1 MEIVEVQ
8 NALSRMEE
16 LSPKLADIIS
26 AVEEGYYTQ
35 NEIAEYLRKSP
46 ATVRTQLGSIYK
58 TTGIKSV
65 TQLAIVVY
73 YRTLVNSGDP
83 WPAPEK
89 TLSQLLTPRELQVA
103 YAAAKGKS
111 SLEIAAALDIS
122 KETVTS
128 HLSNIFNALGFS
140 NRTELALRV
149 MREQL
154 FSPVLN

>member
-73 YRTLVNSGDP
+73 YRTLLNSGTLGP
-83 WPAPEK
+83 LRKRRFRNCSLPANSRSRMPLQREK
-89 TLSQLLTPRELQVA
+89 ATS
-103 YAAAKGKS
+103 KS
-111 SLEIAAALDIS
+111 RRRW
-122 KETVTS
+122 TS
-128 HLSNIFNALGFS
+128 
-140 NRTELALRV
+140 
-149 MREQL
+149 
-154 FSPVLN
+154 PK